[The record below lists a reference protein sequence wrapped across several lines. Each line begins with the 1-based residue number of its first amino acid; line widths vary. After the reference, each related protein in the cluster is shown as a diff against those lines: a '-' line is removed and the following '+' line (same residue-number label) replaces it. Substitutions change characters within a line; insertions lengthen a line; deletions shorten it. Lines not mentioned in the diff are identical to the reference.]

1 MNPWEMSDEELAQ
14 AIQSQQQMPWEM
26 SEEDIMKNMVQEPTV
41 ARGDNTAGLIRN
53 IGEGLLFGFGD
64 EVEAAIRGA
73 LPKGALWGIGLGDY
87 ASALT
92 NARESQRGYAKEHPV
107 AATVA
112 QIGGGLLPAVATFG
126 ATAPASGATLGSVA
140 VRGGLAGL
148 GAGAVGGF
156 GSGEGGLSDRLEN
169 AGLGAAF
176 GLGAGA
182 GVPAL
187 AKGLKG
193 AGLAAKR
200 IVQGTKEPLSESE
213 ISRTILENIIDRGG
227 KEVDNAITLANA
239 AQSGDKAISNTA
251 KDILRKYDVARN
263 RRNQELAD
271 FMPAAT
277 WGEET
282 PEIRKILDATRTP
295 ELAEAQKMYSSLNR
309 QIPQKVKGGEEALAA
324 LIDEE
329 PKLAKLINNELT
341 NNAEAWRGV
350 DLTSR
355 DGLSKIINKLN
366 TTIENVTPANSAASI
381 KKEAELRAVNKLKTL
396 KETLY
401 PGTKKLDAQYSLA
414 KLAQKQAEEGIQ
426 GKTRGIYDTL
436 GEMIN
441 ESLPKGKHASWS
453 EALRFIEAPYNR
465 GKARELILRGSNKTA
480 DLSKAAN
487 VGLQSATEAITNAL
501 LEVGKARPSV
511 DVKFGSEPL
520 TDDPNAWYNQP
531 VQY

>member
-92 NARESQRGYAKEHPV
+92 NARESQRGYASEHPV

-126 ATAPASGATLGSVA
+126 ATAPASGATLGSIA
-140 VRGGLAGL
+140 VRGGLAGAA
-148 GAGAVGGF
+148 GGAVGGF

-169 AGLGAAF
+169 AALMAGFGA
-176 GLGAGA
+176 GAGA

-213 ISRTILENIIDRGG
+213 ISRAILDNIIDRGG
-227 KEVDNAITLANA
+227 KQTKNAITLANA
-239 AQSGDKAISNTA
+239 AQSGDDAISNTA
-251 KDILRKYDVARN
+251 KDILKKYDVAKN
-263 RRNQELAD
+263 SRNQELAD

-277 WGEET
+277 WGDET
-282 PEIRKILDATRTP
+282 PEIRKILDATKTP
-295 ELAEAQKMYSSLNR
+295 ELDEAQKMYSALNR
-309 QIPQKVKGGEEALAA
+309 QMPQKVSGGEEALAA

-329 PKLAKLINNELT
+329 PKLAKLINKELT
-341 NNAEAWRGV
+341 ENAEAWRGV

-355 DGLSKIINKLN
+355 DGLTKIVNKLN
-366 TTIENVTPANSAASI
+366 AALDSVTPGNATASI

-401 PGTKKLDAQYSLA
+401 PGTRKLDAQYRLA
-414 KLAQKQAEEGIQ
+414 KVAQEQAEKGIQ
-426 GKTRGIYDTL
+426 GQTKGIYDTL
-436 GEMIN
+436 GEMID
-441 ESLPKGKHASWS
+441 ESLPKSKHASWS

-465 GKARELILRGSNKTA
+465 GKARELILRGSNMTA

-487 VGLQSATEAITNAL
+487 VGLQSAAEAITNAL

-511 DVKFGSEPL
+511 DVKFGSKPL